1 MIFCVGDQYSIDE
14 IYVILA
20 KQDSTK
26 PVYNKKKKSHQ
37 HNVNARFNRYLVQI
51 RTYVR
56 TSTINGSDSDCLMI
70 IGTLGI
76 SNLVS
81 LRKVVP
87 MVFTVKDC

>member
-26 PVYNKKKKSHQ
+26 PVYDKKKSHQ
-37 HNVNARFNRYLVQI
+37 HNVNARFNRYFVQI